1 MSHMANLIADLC
13 DACDKEPETCGRDM
27 NDCLT
32 DHEAKLIDAAYEAGR
47 DAGLI

>member
-27 NDCLT
+27 NDCLN
-32 DHEAKLIDAAYEAGR
+32 DHEAALIDAAYEVGR